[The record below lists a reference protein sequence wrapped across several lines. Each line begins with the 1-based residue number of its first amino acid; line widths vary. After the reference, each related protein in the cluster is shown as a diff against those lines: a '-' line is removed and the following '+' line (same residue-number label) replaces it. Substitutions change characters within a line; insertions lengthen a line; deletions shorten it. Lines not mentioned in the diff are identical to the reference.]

1 MHFPFRGMFWINQN
15 DAKIQWSDNANVE
28 LLVRQGGNL
37 FLVLRNVNH
46 GKMTDSRL
54 RINRD
59 VETEKAVQS
68 QVWSR
73 SIKIWSYG
81 GGENNKQQPLAVPAR
96 ETRCRDS
103 HISLGPVTW
112 PTDTSRVRAL
122 TRILSVNTPSLY
134 LSPTMGD
141 EHPDGDISLSV
152 IFLPPALTSLL
163 SARHRPSTDHGRG
176 RLRTQENNAVRVSV
190 VTRTRVVTPQ

>member
-1 MHFPFRGMFWINQN
+1 MRMFGCWSGRG
-15 DAKIQWSDNANVE
+15 E
-28 LLVRQGGNL
+28 EGNL

-68 QVWSR
+68 QVWSW

-81 GGENNKQQPLAVPAR
+81 GGENTKQQLLAVPAR
-96 ETRCRDS
+96 ETRCWDS

-112 PTDTSRVRAL
+112 PTDTPRVRAP

-134 LSPTMGD
+134 LSPTTGD
-141 EHPDGDISLSV
+141 EHPDGDISLAV
-152 IFLPPALTSLL
+152 IFLPPGLTSLL
-163 SARHRPSTDHGRG
+163 SARALTMGGGGSGHKKT
-176 RLRTQENNAVRVSV
+176 TQFVSRSSPGPEDWLLSHSV
-190 VTRTRVVTPQ
+190 ASGQTSQQMATPTPT

>member
-1 MHFPFRGMFWINQN
+1 
-15 DAKIQWSDNANVE
+15 
-28 LLVRQGGNL
+28 
-37 FLVLRNVNH
+37 
-46 GKMTDSRL
+46 MTDSRL

-96 ETRCRDS
+96 ETRCWDS

-141 EHPDGDISLSV
+141 ERAPGRRHQSVCHFSAPGTDITVVSSPSPQHWLWAGEAPDTRKQRSSCLGRHPDPRSDSSVTQWPVRPRNRWPHPPPPSPAPSCDILW
-152 IFLPPALTSLL
+152 
-163 SARHRPSTDHGRG
+163 
-176 RLRTQENNAVRVSV
+176 
-190 VTRTRVVTPQ
+190 